1 MGGVDDHQID
11 ILRLAWSRELGLP
24 DHALADPGVRHV
36 RIDETTDRIL
46 FVTIAGA
53 SALVG
58 PGWAVHRAQQH
69 DDDELV
75 RGRGLL
81 ALAKDHGGRCAG
93 PVALGWAPDFGKN
106 IGIEDPLV
114 SHDRDHVVALE
125 SLCPPDDVTEADLTG
140 KSTWFTLVDDEHRPL
155 ASAGY
160 SEWQGIVAGMGALTV
175 PSVRRRGLGVTA
187 AQLATN
193 DALDAGLIP
202 QWRAHHDNVASRRLA
217 ARLGYTDFG
226 THLSIAVTT
235 STV

>member
-1 MGGVDDHQID
+1 MDDHQID

-24 DHALADPGVRHV
+24 DHALTDQGRRHV
-36 RIDETTDRIL
+36 RIDEATDRIQ

-75 RGRGLL
+75 RTRGLL
-81 ALAKDHGGRCAG
+81 ALAKDHAGRCSG
-93 PVALGWAPDFGKN
+93 PVELRWAPDFGTH
-106 IGIEDPLV
+106 IAVDDPLV
-114 SHDRDHVVALE
+114 SHERDHVVALQG
-125 SLCPPDDVTEADLTG
+125 LCPPDDVTEADLTG
-140 KSTWFTLVDDEHRPL
+140 KSTWYTLVDDDHRPL

-160 SEWQGIVAGMGALTV
+160 AEWQGIVADMGALTV
-175 PSVRRRGLGVTA
+175 PAARRRGLGMTA

-217 ARLGYTDFG
+217 ERLAYEELG
-226 THLSIAVTT
+226 THLSIAVTP